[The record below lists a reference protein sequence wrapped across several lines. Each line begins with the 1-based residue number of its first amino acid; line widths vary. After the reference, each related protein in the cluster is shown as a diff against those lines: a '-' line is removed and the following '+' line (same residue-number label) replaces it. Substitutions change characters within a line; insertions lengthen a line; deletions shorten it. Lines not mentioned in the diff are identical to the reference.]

1 LLLHHDGGDL
11 YGVLCGVDEMVV
23 PFFGDGE
30 GVFLVKE

>member
-11 YGVLCGVDEMVV
+11 YGVCGVDEMVV